1 MPETEITPENRND
14 WREVQNYI
22 RAMNMAMTELNTLPL
37 SCRLLKQT
45 HSILMDSVRGEHKM
59 PGAYRTSQNWIGG
72 LSLADAMFIPPH
84 HDLVDE
90 LMSDLEHFLH
100 NEEIQIPDLVRIAIA
115 HYQFECIHPFL
126 DGNGRIGRL
135 MITLY
140 LVSRN
145 ILDKPLLYLS
155 IFFEKNRQLYFDN
168 LTRVR
173 TDNNMLHWIKHF
185 LIGIEQTAGT
195 AVNSLREVLVLK
207 SNTESLI
214 RTQFGRRTASGIA
227 LLQSILNN
235 PVITV
240 ERAVHETG
248 LSYKAANDLVS
259 LMVQHSIL
267 NEITGQSRNRIFVFD
282 DYLNIFMKY

>member
-1 MPETEITPENRND
+1 
-14 WREVQNYI
+14 
-22 RAMNMAMTELNTLPL
+22 
-37 SCRLLKQT
+37 
-45 HSILMDSVRGEHKM
+45 
-59 PGAYRTSQNWIGG
+59 
-72 LSLADAMFIPPH
+72 
-84 HDLVDE
+84 
-90 LMSDLEHFLH
+90 
-100 NEEIQIPDLVRIAIA
+100 
-115 HYQFECIHPFL
+115 
-126 DGNGRIGRL
+126 
-135 MITLY
+135 
-140 LVSRN
+140 
-145 ILDKPLLYLS
+145 
-155 IFFEKNRQLYFDN
+155 
-168 LTRVR
+168 
-173 TDNNMLHWIKHF
+173 MLHWIKHF
-185 LIGIEQTAGT
+185 LIDIEQTAGT